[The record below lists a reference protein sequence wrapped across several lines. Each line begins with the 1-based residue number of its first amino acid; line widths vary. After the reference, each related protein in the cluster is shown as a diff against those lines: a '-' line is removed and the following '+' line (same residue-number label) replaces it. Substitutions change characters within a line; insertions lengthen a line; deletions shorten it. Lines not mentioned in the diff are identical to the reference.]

1 MTVRCITK
9 SEKDKSGT
17 GFFPRGSIDKLITE
31 SEVAKTIRQGLPFLE
46 LELSE
51 DEIREYAAKVCNEA
65 KSYCKIFAI
74 LVLMKIGWE
83 IVRFVDDPSGICDDY
98 LPLEA
103 VPVDDTGNLVEM
115 RLSHDQ
121 DTPLRCLEEWGVME
135 HDGFTRWQ
143 WSMLAPFFAKGKK
156 GNARFYHLE
165 KNDILPW
172 IDEQGDIHQ
181 GGFSSISRVQ
191 IHPCHHNFDK
201 SKVSRLQASR
211 RPRDPKLTNIFW
223 QLNDGTFAVKR
234 FKTNLGT
241 NTSSLATSNGM
252 DSASQ
257 LLATL
262 KQEFEE
268 EIEILNKFSG
278 NTHRHLISLLA
289 AYQRG
294 NDCCLLFHWANCD
307 LKKMWEDQEPGDP
320 LDKRNLE
327 WVLEQCQGIANG
339 LRQIHC
345 HQTTEVRTGRLS
357 DGGLEHRIY
366 GRHGDI
372 KPDNILLFRSKDE
385 IEPHDRGTLVIADFG
400 LTRFHS
406 DHTRTYFPKRSIPA
420 TPTYRPPECDME
432 NCAIS
437 RSFDIWSYG
446 CVLLEFI
453 TWYLG
458 GWTFVKEFVQK
469 RQAPNVLL
477 HNFNSDQFF
486 EIVRSKGDSDGQVCV
501 RVKEEVAQVRHTPKT
516 QVGRFY

>member
-1 MTVRCITK
+1 
-9 SEKDKSGT
+9 
-17 GFFPRGSIDKLITE
+17 
-31 SEVAKTIRQGLPFLE
+31 
-46 LELSE
+46 
-51 DEIREYAAKVCNEA
+51 
-65 KSYCKIFAI
+65 
-74 LVLMKIGWE
+74 
-83 IVRFVDDPSGICDDY
+83 
-98 LPLEA
+98 
-103 VPVDDTGNLVEM
+103 
-115 RLSHDQ
+115 
-121 DTPLRCLEEWGVME
+121 
-135 HDGFTRWQ
+135 
-143 WSMLAPFFAKGKK
+143 
-156 GNARFYHLE
+156 
-165 KNDILPW
+165 
-172 IDEQGDIHQ
+172 
-181 GGFSSISRVQ
+181 
-191 IHPCHHNFDK
+191 
-201 SKVSRLQASR
+201 
-211 RPRDPKLTNIFW
+211 
-223 QLNDGTFAVKR
+223 LNDGTFAVKR

-241 NTSSLATSNGM
+241 NTSSLATSDGM

-357 DGGLEHRIY
+357 NGGGLEHRIY

-458 GWTFVKEFVQK
+458 GWTLVKDFVQK

-486 EIVRSKGDSDGQVCV
+486 EIVRSKGDSDGRVCV
-501 RVKEEVAQVRHTPKT
+501 RVKEEVAQVRQTPPKLRS
-516 QVGRFY
+516 GGFY